1 MYFAI
6 NGWPSDTVPSR
17 NGWLDAIYVYT
28 VNTRAMIKWN

>member
-17 NGWLDAIYVYT
+17 NGWLDAIYT